1 MPGFLGLFAPASP
14 TGPPPMIKTARPPR
28 LDPALFAPRIAQLLL
43 RQPGHRL
50 RAEDAVLIAD
60 LMQVRQVSAGTRFI
74 AQDDDSHDGTIMM
87 LLDGEVTIEKAPQHQ
102 GDSLVVSIAGPGQMF
117 GEMGVLLDAPRSASC
132 IAYTDIALA
141 VLGRDALERLVD
153 EHPGAAAR
161 LALGIATRLAEHLRD
176 TSNKLSSMSR
186 LLTAMHPAIKA
197 QSLGPKTGFGPQD
210 VELGQPAGSE

>member
-1 MPGFLGLFAPASP
+1 MLEGLPKS
-14 TGPPPMIKTARPPR
+14 RV
-28 LDPALFAPRIAQLLL
+28 DPALFAPRIAQLLL

-60 LMQVRQVSAGTRFI
+60 LMEVRRVAAGTRFI
-74 AQDDDSHDGTIMM
+74 EQDDETHDGTIMM

-102 GDSLVVSIAGPGQMF
+102 GDSLVVSIARPGQMF

-132 IAYTDIALA
+132 IAYTDVALA
-141 VLGRDALERLVD
+141 VLGRDALDRMVAD
-153 EHPGAAAR
+153 HPATAAR

-197 QSLGPKTGFGPQD
+197 QSLGPKSGFGSQ
-210 VELGQPAGSE
+210 